1 MNATISLHVWVFMS
15 GSWGGQRRVLYY
27 LNPPNHLVV
36 SSAPNTLFKISNFV
50 VIAESL
56 LTWRQRLGLH
66 WSFTS
71 QCGATYFKDAS
82 HLKLYHGH
90 FPKRLNVF
98 FCHCF
103 SICLQHCSVCSLSF
117 HYFHSTVQ
125 ISVFCWQPSPT
136 FSGTDLPLVTVTQL
150 GENMQWTLSNLLI
163 AFPSKT
169 LSIHSNFIQRLKT
182 LH

>member
-56 LTWRQRLGLH
+56 PPWRQRLGLH

-90 FPKRLNVF
+90 FPKRLNIF
-98 FCHCF
+98 FCHFFQYVYSIALFVVSLFIIFIQLCKF
-103 SICLQHCSVCSLSF
+103 LYFADNHLQLLVVQICLWSL
-117 HYFHSTVQ
+117 
-125 ISVFCWQPSPT
+125 WP
-136 FSGTDLPLVTVTQL
+136 
-150 GENMQWTLSNLLI
+150 N
-163 AFPSKT
+163 
-169 LSIHSNFIQRLKT
+169 
-182 LH
+182 